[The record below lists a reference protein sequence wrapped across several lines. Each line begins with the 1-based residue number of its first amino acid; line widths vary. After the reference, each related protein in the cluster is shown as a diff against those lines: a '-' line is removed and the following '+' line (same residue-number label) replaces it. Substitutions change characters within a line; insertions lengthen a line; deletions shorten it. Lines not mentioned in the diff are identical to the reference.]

1 MSSLMRTPRRT
12 ESARGYGGRPCST
25 WAFPVMTIG
34 AQPPLS
40 TPRAT
45 AMITKKPNFLT
56 FSPVLLERSGATIV
70 YIGIF
75 GREVQGGSCAQS
87 KNLSSSGKSAQN
99 PGTAAGEF
107 SAYSGLKRQKE
118 MPQHFLSSSHVTA
131 FCPAL
136 KSRLLD
142 RTSGFGRRYLRL
154 LVDEIRVM
162 GKEIR
167 IRGSYSALAQ
177 AVSQKSLGTP
187 VGVPRFGY
195 AWLPEKDESGNWS
208 EAVRIS

>member
-1 MSSLMRTPRRT
+1 MSSLMRTPMRT
-12 ESARGYGGRPCST
+12 ESAGGDGGGPCSA
-25 WAFPVMTIG
+25 WAFPVMPIG
-34 AQPPLS
+34 AQPPMS
-40 TPRAT
+40 TRRAT

-75 GREVQGGSCAQS
+75 GREVQEGSCAQS

-99 PGTAAGEF
+99 PGTAAGDISEI
-107 SAYSGLKRQKE
+107 AGIKRQRE
-118 MPQHFLSSSHVTA
+118 MPQHFLSSSPVTA
-131 FCPAL
+131 FCQAL
-136 KSRLLD
+136 KNRLLD

-162 GKEIR
+162 GKEVR

-195 AWLPEKDESGNWS
+195 AWLPGQDSNLQPSG
-208 EAVRIS
+208 